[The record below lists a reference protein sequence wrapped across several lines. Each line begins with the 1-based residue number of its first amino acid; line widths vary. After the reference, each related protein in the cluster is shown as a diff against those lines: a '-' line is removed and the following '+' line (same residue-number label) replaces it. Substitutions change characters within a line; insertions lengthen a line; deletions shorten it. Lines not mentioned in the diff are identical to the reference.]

1 MNKYGWLTGS
11 NTVGNALDSFLHP
24 EDAYKEAEKASNQGY
39 EESKGYQQPFFNNG
53 VDQIGRLNSAENSL
67 LNPGQL
73 ENDWASQYETSPYA
87 KQMLDE
93 NQNQGLDAA
102 SSMGLSGSSAA
113 LGNIQQGAGN
123 IVKKDR
129 REFLNDLMEKYLHG
143 IGLGQSM
150 YGTGASAGANLGSNA
165 MTHGNDVAGLRGS
178 AQAAPGELF
187 GQVAGG
193 IANHFIPGS
202 GQIFN
207 AGNKYNAAS
216 AGA

>member
-1 MNKYGWLTGS
+1 MSWLDYLSPIPGL
-11 NTVGNALDSFLHP
+11 GSFLHP
-24 EDAYKEAEKASNQGY
+24 EDAYKDAEKASNRGY
-39 EESKGYQQPFFNNG
+39 NESKGYQQPFYNNG

-67 LNPGQL
+67 LDPSKL

-93 NQNQGLDAA
+93 NQSQGLDAA
-102 SSMGLSGSSAA
+102 SAMGLNGSSAA

-129 REFLNDLMEKYLHG
+129 QQFLNDLMEKYLAG
-143 IGLGQSM
+143 IGLGKGF
-150 YGTGASAGANLGSNA
+150 YDTGASTGANMGANA
-165 MTHGNDVAGLRGS
+165 ITHGNNVAGFKYGQ
-178 AQAAPGELF
+178 AAAPGKLF

-193 IANHFIPGS
+193 VANYAVPGA

-207 AGNKYNAAS
+207 AGNKYNPAA